1 MINYETRS
9 IMTEVPKQ
17 VRRLAEKLELEI
29 LPIN

>member
-17 VRRLAEKLELEI
+17 VRKLAEKLDLEI
-29 LPIN
+29 VPIS